1 MPRPYAEHGEAQSKM
16 TFEELIVRNRSYR
29 RYDQAKAVSME
40 TLRDLVDIARRTP
53 SAANRQPLKYVL
65 VADGAGCARLFPHL
79 AWAGALKDWPG
90 PAQGERPA
98 AYVVILC
105 DTEIAKDPGCDHGI
119 AAQSMLVAAVE
130 RGLGGCMLGAIDR
143 KGIREDFG
151 IPGRYEILLVVSLGV
166 PAETCVLEEAA
177 PGGDVTYYRDAKSVH
192 HVPKRRLDEV
202 ILRL

>member
-1 MPRPYAEHGEAQSKM
+1 M

-29 RYDQAKAVSME
+29 RYDASQAVSME

-65 VADGAGCARLFPHL
+65 VSDAAARARLFPHL

-90 PAQGERPA
+90 PAEGERPA
-98 AYVVILC
+98 AYVIILC

-119 AAQSMLVAAVE
+119 AAQSMLLAAVE

-143 KGIREDFG
+143 NGIRAGFG
-151 IPGRYEILLVVSLGV
+151 IPDRYQILLVVSLGV
-166 PAETCVLEEAA
+166 PAETCLLENAD
-177 PGGDVTYYRDAKSVH
+177 PGGDVTYYRDGQDVH
-192 HVPKRRLDEV
+192 HVPKRPLEEV
-202 ILRL
+202 ILRI

>member
-1 MPRPYAEHGEAQSKM
+1 M

-166 PAETCVLEEAA
+166 PAETCVLENAD
-177 PGGDVTYYRDAKSVH
+177 PGGDVTYYRDAESVH